1 MNSVSNPKI
10 KSLIA
15 QAEKLLPDHLN
26 FLTTDEGL
34 HLGYK
39 NKTTSKPIKVD
50 FVTGQAAHRRQYGG
64 GRGQLIARAVGL
76 KKSPN
81 SMVLDVTAGLG
92 RDAFVLASLG
102 CDVTMVER
110 STVMAALLQDGLN
123 RLKKDPASENI
134 MLNLLSGD
142 ARDVLKNLP
151 QSKKPDVVYMDPMF
165 PHRDKTALVKK
176 EMRILRELVG
186 DDLDAAELLELAL
199 KTAKK
204 RVVVKRSKLA
214 PHLTQGVPDLIFRGK
229 SSRYDVYLV
238 AAL

>member
-1 MNSVSNPKI
+1 MNSEPNPKI
-10 KSLIA
+10 KNLIE

-39 NKTTSKPIKVD
+39 NKTVSKPIQVD
-50 FVTGQAAHRRQYGG
+50 FVAGQAAHRRQYGG

-76 KKSPN
+76 KKHPN
-81 SMVLDVTAGLG
+81 PAVLDVTAGLG

-102 CDVTMVER
+102 CQVTMIER
-110 STVMAALLQDGLN
+110 STVIVALLQDGLN
-123 RLKKDPASENI
+123 RLHQNQLSDNI
-134 MLNLLSGD
+134 FLELLVDD
-142 ARDVLKNLP
+142 ARDVLRKTS
-151 QSKKPDVVYMDPMF
+151 QAEKPDVIYMDPMF

-186 DDLDAAELLELAL
+186 DDIDAAELLELAL

-214 PHLTQGVPDLIFRGK
+214 PHLTQSTPDLIFKGK
-229 SSRYDVYLV
+229 SSRYDVYL
-238 AAL
+238 AK